1 MSPFSASYAIT
12 KPFVVSSPKQLQII
26 AWPGREEIIDVVALI
41 GPCRITEL
49 ASVVG
54 RSRNSLYYH
63 VRALRDAGLLLETHR
78 SGEGTKTTAYYDV
91 PGRPLSV
98 RFDLSTPSR
107 RRAVLALART
117 RIRCGARGFEQA
129 CKPGAVTLEGPRRDL
144 RVTHLKGW
152 LSDQELEET
161 NRLLERL
168 VELVG
173 TTERG
178 ATMSR
183 KSYEFTFVLA
193 PVDSAARQ
201 DERLTGSD
209 KADKR

>member
-1 MSPFSASYAIT
+1 MT
-12 KPFVVSSPKQLQII
+12 NPFVVSSPKQLQVI
-26 AWPGREEIIDVVALI
+26 ASPGREEIIDMVALI

-78 SGEGTKTTAYYDV
+78 SGEGVRTTAYYDV

-107 RRAVLALART
+107 RRAVLTLART
-117 RIRCGARGFEQA
+117 RIRSAARGFERA
-129 CKPGAVTLEGPRRDL
+129 CKPGVVTLKGPRQDL

-152 LSDQELEET
+152 LSDNELEET

-173 TTERG
+173 STERG
-178 ATMSR
+178 ATKKR
-183 KSYEFTFVLA
+183 KSYEITFVLA
-193 PVDSAARQ
+193 PVNTAARQ
-201 DERLTGSD
+201 SD
-209 KADKR
+209 D

>member
-1 MSPFSASYAIT
+1 MT
-12 KPFVVSSPKQLQII
+12 RPFVVSSPKQLQII
-26 AWPGREEIIDVVALI
+26 ATPGREEIVDVVALI

-49 ASVVG
+49 ARVVG

-63 VRALRDAGLLLETHR
+63 VRALRDAGLLLKTDR

-91 PGRPLSV
+91 PGRPFSV

-107 RRAVLALART
+107 RSAVFALART
-117 RIRCGARGFEQA
+117 RIRSAARGFGRA
-129 CKPGAVTLEGPRRDL
+129 CKSGAVTLSGPRRDL

-152 LSDQELEET
+152 LSDKDLEKT

-173 TTERG
+173 TTERRAAKG
-178 ATMSR
+178 RA
-183 KSYEFTFVLA
+183 SYELTFVLA
-193 PVDSAARQ
+193 PRGDRSRAPERRAA
-201 DERLTGSD
+201 TGHQ
-209 KADKR
+209 RGNN